1 MYITVIIFI
10 IIIIDLTAADSWL
23 QVNAFTASQGEDKM
37 TVQEVAMGFIRVAN
51 ETMCRPIR
59 ALTQVLGILFLFGQC
74 YANSCL
80 VSSLIN
86 VTFTGSG
93 NDS

>member
-1 MYITVIIFI
+1 MYII
-10 IIIIDLTAADSWL
+10 IISSGSIIDLTATDYWL

-59 ALTQVLGILFLFGQC
+59 ALTQVLGILLC
-74 YANSCL
+74 SL
-80 VSSLIN
+80 VCAVRTVVLSRL
-86 VTFTGSG
+86 
-93 NDS
+93 

>member
-1 MYITVIIFI
+1 MYITVII

-23 QVNAFTASQGEDKM
+23 QVNAFTATQGEDKM

-59 ALTQVLGILFLFGQC
+59 ALTQVWGILFLFGQS

>member
-1 MYITVIIFI
+1 MYITVI

-37 TVQEVAMGFIRVAN
+37 TEQEVAMGFIRVAN

-59 ALTQVLGILFLFGQC
+59 ALTQVLGILFH
-74 YANSCL
+74 SL
-80 VSSLIN
+80 VSAMRTVVLSRL
-86 VTFTGSG
+86 
-93 NDS
+93 